1 MRVLLL
7 ALCLLL
13 PLGEAA
19 ACSCF
24 TPEFR
29 AKTTADAING
39 ARVAVFATVTSVDAD
54 GTAHVRVEES
64 FKGAPVGA
72 RLDLIQAVDK
82 CGERNSQPGEAT
94 LLIVFAGVATACDK
108 YPADHY
114 LLNEFRSLGKPP

>member
-29 AKTTADAING
+29 AKTTEDAING
-39 ARVAVFATVTSVDAD
+39 ARVAAFGMVTEVSAE
-54 GTAHVRVEES
+54 GTARVRVEES
-64 FKGAPVGA
+64 FKGLGVGEFI
-72 RLDLIQAVDK
+72 DLPQAVEK
-82 CGERNSQPGEAT
+82 CGERASRPGEAT
-94 LLIVFAGVATACDK
+94 LLIIFSEQATACDK

-114 LLNEFRSLGKPP
+114 LLNEFRQLGKPQ